1 MNSFYFTHDY
11 NASND
16 SKILFLRQQLGME
29 GYGIFW
35 FIVEQLAQ
43 AGGFLLTKITPVL
56 AMQMQVTD
64 AKVKSVINDYE
75 LFDIVDENFY
85 SDRLNKHLQIRKQL
99 SESGKKGALNR
110 WKNGHPID
118 LPNGHPIDLP
128 NGNKERKKENK
139 EIKES
144 KVFTPPVID
153 EVIKFFEENGY
164 TNGDKAWHYYNDGN
178 WKDSKGKQVINW
190 KQKMRSVWF
199 KDENK
204 KVIKRTLHDQDART
218 REILGL

>member
-43 AGGFLLTKITPVL
+43 AGGFLPIKITPVL

-64 AKVKSVINDYE
+64 AKVKSVIKDYE
-75 LFDIVDENFY
+75 LFDIVDESFY
-85 SDRLNKHLQIRKQL
+85 SQRLNKHLQIRKQL
-99 SESGKKGALNR
+99 SESGKKGAENR
-110 WKNGHPID
+110 WKNSHAI
-118 LPNGHPIDLP
+118 NLP

-153 EVIKFFEENGY
+153 EVIKFFDDNGY
-164 TNGDKAWHYYNDGN
+164 INGDKAWHYYEDGN
-178 WKDSKGKQVINW
+178 WKDSNGKQVINW
-190 KQKMRSVWF
+190 KQKMRIVWF

-204 KVIKRTLHDQDART
+204 KKAIRSIHDQDKRT